1 MKSIHLHPLVRAYRN
16 KLSLSVKYGWG
27 YRPSGLR
34 ARASGGEY
42 LLYEDAP
49 VRSLK
54 PGYGGG
60 IYGITVDSRGAMFD
74 ASGNSDL
81 ISKLQHKISVDEQT
95 YSLMGRFI
103 SSGTSKYNW
112 SLARDTSDY
121 ESGVLL
127 VDQAKGDSALR
138 YSGINEND
146 FTRLFQD
153 ALNDNPSAIIY
164 IKTHPNHKYRK
175 KKSCF
180 TKGQLAH
187 PRVRILPEDLSPSDC
202 FRICKSVY
210 VGSSLMGME
219 ALLHGCEVITYG
231 WNFYA
236 GWGLT
241 MDRGREPFP
250 PRSREHTLEELFQAA
265 YIDYAHYYVP
275 DTGEECGLGEILD
288 HIELQKRQWVKFQG
302 SVLSCKANSWKQ
314 YLIKNYVKG
323 PRTKLKHITRSIEIS
338 PNSKVLLW
346 GKQQAPELDASC
358 TIIRVEDGFI
368 RSNGLGAKLT
378 FPLSWVFDDV
388 GIYFDAGSPSRLE
401 NLLNESQYSASELAQ
416 ARKLIHF
423 LCSNKISKY
432 NLDIQAVSIPPK
444 AAGKRV
450 ILVPGQVDSDASIKY
465 GSPKLKN
472 NKELL
477 KEIRRQHPD
486 AYICYKPHPDL
497 LSGARADKPLWQGIE
512 EQIDHLVTDG
522 DIISWIEAVSEVHTL
537 TSTVGLEA
545 LMRKKPVFTYG
556 LPFYAGWG
564 LTHDW
569 LECPRRITNRTLEE
583 LVYATLMEYPTYLN
597 PRTGEYTTA
606 LNAAKLL
613 ANPDYTYDT
622 RPMYIKILG
631 SLKSFYNRCMR
642 LPSY

>member
-1 MKSIHLHPLVRAYRN
+1 MKSIHFHPLVRAYRD
-16 KLSLSVKYGWG
+16 KLKLSVKCGWG

-34 ARASGGEY
+34 AMASGGEY

-54 PGYGGG
+54 PGYGGE
-60 IYGITVDSRGAMFD
+60 IYGITVDSQGAMFD

-81 ISKLQHKISVDEQT
+81 INKLQHDISVDEQT
-95 YSLMGRFI
+95 YSLIERFI
-103 SSGTSKYNW
+103 SSGASKYNW
-112 SLARDTSDY
+112 SLTRGASDH
-121 ESGVLL
+121 EPGVLL

-146 FTRLFQD
+146 FTRLFED
-153 ALNDNPSAIIY
+153 ALDDNPDDIIY
-164 IKTHPNHKYRK
+164 IKTHPNNKYRK

-180 TKGQLAH
+180 TKEQLAH
-187 PRVRILPEDLSPSDC
+187 PRVRILPEDISPADC

-210 VGSSLMGME
+210 VGSSLLGME

-241 MDRGREPFP
+241 KDRGREPFP

-265 YIDYAHYYVP
+265 YIDYAHYYAP
-275 DTGEECGLGEILD
+275 DTGEECGLGEILT
-288 HIELQKRQWVKFQG
+288 HIELQKKQWLSFQG
-302 SVLSCKANSWKQ
+302 IVLSYKANSWKQ

-323 PRTKLKHITRSIEIS
+323 PRTKLKNITRAIDI
-338 PNSKVLLW
+338 PANSKVLLW

-401 NLLNESQYSASELAQ
+401 QLLNEHRYSASELAQ
-416 ARKLIHF
+416 ASQLIDF
-423 LCSNKISKY
+423 LCTNKLSKY
-432 NLDIQAVSIPPK
+432 NLGIESVSIPPK
-444 AAGKRV
+444 VAGKRV
-450 ILVPGQVDSDASIKY
+450 VLVPGQVDSDASIKY

-477 KEIRRQHPD
+477 EEIRRQHPD
-486 AYICYKPHPDL
+486 ACICYKPHPDL
-497 LSGARADKPLWQGIE
+497 LSGARPGKPFWPGIE
-512 EQIDHLVTDG
+512 EQIDYLVEDG
-522 DIISWIEAVSEVHTL
+522 DIISWIEAADEIHTL
-537 TSTVGLEA
+537 TSTVGFEA

-569 LECPRRITNRTLEE
+569 LQCPRRKTSRTLEE

-597 PRTGEYTTA
+597 PQTGEYTTA
-606 LNAAKLL
+606 LNVAKLL
-613 ANPDYTYDT
+613 ADPEFFHNT
-622 RPMYIKILG
+622 RPMCIKIFG
-631 SLKSFYNRCMR
+631 SLKNLYHKCTRQ
-642 LPSY
+642 PSC